1 LLLGPVPI
9 GPSIRRTVVS
19 TPRRV
24 SFVALVT
31 LLQRR
36 FPGLDDP
43 ARLIKE
49 GAVLVNGLPAANL
62 RTRVR
67 TDAAIRI
74 CHPRPLRG
82 TIKLSHALTTFG
94 IRAAGLVVLDLGA
107 AAGGFTQA
115 LLAAGAAR
123 VYAVDV
129 GSGQLRG
136 WLRADPRVI
145 NLERTNL
152 ARLDRRLIGE
162 PVDLLTMDLSY
173 LSVANAIGQ
182 VDRRILAPTAQLIAL
197 VKPTFELHS
206 AQLADQPGQVAA
218 AAEAAARALADY
230 GWRVLGKEPSP
241 VPGAKGAVEVF
252 LYAAFLQAE
261 AS

>member
-1 LLLGPVPI
+1 M
-9 GPSIRRTVVS
+9 PSRRRA
-19 TPRRV
+19 P
-24 SFVALVT
+24 FVALLT
-31 LLQRR
+31 LLQHR

-43 ARLIKE
+43 AQLIKE

-62 RTRVR
+62 RARVR
-67 TDAAIRI
+67 ADAALQIR
-74 CHPRPLRG
+74 HPRLLRG
-82 TIKLSHALTTFG
+82 TIKLTHALTAFG
-94 IRAAGLVVLDLGA
+94 VRVAGLVALDLGA

-115 LLAAGAAR
+115 MLEAGAAR

-145 NLERTNL
+145 SLERTNL

-173 LSVANAIGQ
+173 LAVADAVGQ
-182 VDRRILAPTAQLIAL
+182 VDRRILAPAAQLIAL

-206 AQLADQPGQVAA
+206 GQLADQPGQVAA
-218 AAEAAARALADY
+218 ATEAASRALADH
-230 GWRVLGKEPSP
+230 GWRVLAQEPSP
-241 VPGAKGAVEVF
+241 VPGAKGAVESFV
-252 LYAAFLQAE
+252 YAVSLQE
-261 AS
+261 S

>member
-1 LLLGPVPI
+1 L
-9 GPSIRRTVVS
+9 
-19 TPRRV
+19 
-24 SFVALVT
+24 F
-31 LLQRR
+31 QRR

-49 GAVLVNGLPAANL
+49 GAVLVNGLPADNL

-67 TDAAIRI
+67 ADAAIQIRR
-74 CHPRPLRG
+74 PRPLRG
-82 TIKLSHALTTFG
+82 TIKLSHALTAFG
-94 IRAAGLVVLDLGA
+94 VRAAGLVALDLGA

-129 GSGQLRG
+129 GGGQLRG

-145 NLERTNL
+145 NLERTNV
-152 ARLDRRLIGE
+152 ARLGQRLVGE

-173 LSVANAIGQ
+173 LAVADAIGQ
-182 VDRRILAPTAQLIAL
+182 VDRRILAPGAQLIAL

-206 AQLADQPGQVAA
+206 GELADQPAQVTAA
-218 AAEAAARALADY
+218 AMAAARALADH
-230 GWRVLGKEPSP
+230 GWRVLAQEPSP
-241 VPGAKGAVEVF
+241 VLGARGAVEVF
-252 LYAAFLQAE
+252 VHAAARQAE
-261 AS
+261 ES